1 MSSKLEEAF
10 MEAYKENLIPADMVM
25 EAFDGIKAAIHNHK
39 EEKAANKSGND
50 PKLADK
56 IYKKLSP
63 YLPSNWKKFSIS
75 VADHKEDPNKYGV
88 LMMITDSTGKTS
100 DWTKLKCADRPEA
113 TRVMMNCANLLQKHQ
128 KEFDG
133 TSFECSGVS
142 LTFTQESGVRQ
153 YKFSYK
159 KKKSE

>member
-113 TRVMMNCANLLQKHQ
+113 TRAMMKYRTKTIAGWVVTVRPRICWTATEMSANRRITAMFPALGLKI
-128 KEFDG
+128 
-133 TSFECSGVS
+133 
-142 LTFTQESGVRQ
+142 
-153 YKFSYK
+153 
-159 KKKSE
+159 